1 MAIAATDAGIDLFA
15 AADPASDQRAQSHA
29 EGVMQD
35 RGKLFAGDEG
45 IVLGGGSQRSRLA
58 SKFIQAIAQHRHWS
72 RELKGQ
78 MPA

>member
-1 MAIAATDAGIDLFA
+1 
-15 AADPASDQRAQSHA
+15 
-29 EGVMQD
+29 MQD

-45 IVLGGGSQRSRLA
+45 IVLGRDSQRSRLA
-58 SKFIQAIAQHRHWS
+58 STFIQAIAQHRHWS